1 MIFRQGE
8 AGRVFWLPDPDPLR
22 HADSPDHVLG
32 GVRSVLWHHVQ
43 VGLTVIMMIMMI
55 VMMIAG
61 GSTSPSDSFRTSSKW
76 TEGSTGEFYSTL
88 FFELRKNESFLVRV
102 EPTQLAFVILGAS
115 MAAIGLMILVSS
127 FLATGATRTEV
138 RH

>member
-32 GVRSVLWHHVQ
+32 GLRSVLWHHVQ

-55 VMMIAG
+55 EIMITG
-61 GSTSPSDSFRTSSKW
+61 GSTSPSECFRTFSSW

-88 FFELRKNESFLVRV
+88 FFELRTNYFLVRV